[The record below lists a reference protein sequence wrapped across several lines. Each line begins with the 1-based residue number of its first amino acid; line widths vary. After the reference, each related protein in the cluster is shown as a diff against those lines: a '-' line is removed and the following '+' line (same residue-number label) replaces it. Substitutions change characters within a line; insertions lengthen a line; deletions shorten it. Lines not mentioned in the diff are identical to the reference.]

1 MKTESLFVNTSFRKG
16 IQELLNKIVLKTDAI
31 ERGQE
36 LTQIRVTSLEPFYNY
51 FNQEMNKTNGE
62 KSSIEIGQFIGSLM
76 DKQWK
81 GEKFQLEEIKIST
94 NEKGEFTVSFK
105 GLKHMVS
112 IHVYMSVA
120 KQGVRYSGPLAD
132 VNVGNTNPPQI
143 RKLYCCWYF

>member
-1 MKTESLFVNTSFRKG
+1 
-16 IQELLNKIVLKTDAI
+16 
-31 ERGQE
+31 
-36 LTQIRVTSLEPFYNY
+36 
-51 FNQEMNKTNGE
+51 MNKTNGG

-120 KQGVRYSGPLAD
+120 KQDVRYSGPLAD